1 MREVIFYLAMII
13 EIAYVFM
20 SQVPKKLENKYL
32 LIGTAFICASDFTY
46 HIGYNAINM
55 SVSAL
60 SGTIAISIFLIS
72 FVVGVITKRID
83 FEDLFFSLFM
93 ELFLPLLT
101 MLLTKSYELMIFVII
116 AVVGLGMIK
125 IFMAHKEKN
134 NRQEREKGM
143 INEKKLKKELQK
155 EIETIRERKIT
166 VKLSDAD
173 CDRLA
178 RKCGEHGLTIGEL
191 IENFVGD
198 LVGGTYCNGSD
209 ERDYADQW
217 FERCWFGMFPEPT
230 LLNHLLNLGYEP
242 EHYLDMLENV
252 ETIKSDIEIT
262 KQNIAEPSDEW
273 KDIVYHKYNDDRTS
287 YECVPCYNSVD
298 EYIASEKEDLES
310 YKADLEEA
318 LEELKDM
325 RADWKPEKEPNMD
338 EEIELIKKWVKE
350 REDFINE

>member
-1 MREVIFYLAMII
+1 
-13 EIAYVFM
+13 M
-20 SQVPKKLENKYL
+20 SWGEEQ
-32 LIGTAFICASDFTY
+32 
-46 HIGYNAINM
+46 
-55 SVSAL
+55 
-60 SGTIAISIFLIS
+60 
-72 FVVGVITKRID
+72 
-83 FEDLFFSLFM
+83 
-93 ELFLPLLT
+93 
-101 MLLTKSYELMIFVII
+101 
-116 AVVGLGMIK
+116 
-125 IFMAHKEKN
+125 
-134 NRQEREKGM
+134 
-143 INEKKLKKELQK
+143 QK

-198 LVGGTYCNGSD
+198 LVGGTYSNGSD

-230 LLNHLLNLGYEP
+230 LLNHLLNFGYEP

-287 YECVPCYNSVD
+287 
-298 EYIASEKEDLES
+298 EKEDLES

-325 RADWKPEKEPNMD
+325 REDWKPEKEPNMD

>member
-1 MREVIFYLAMII
+1 
-13 EIAYVFM
+13 M
-20 SQVPKKLENKYL
+20 SWGEEQ
-32 LIGTAFICASDFTY
+32 
-46 HIGYNAINM
+46 
-55 SVSAL
+55 
-60 SGTIAISIFLIS
+60 
-72 FVVGVITKRID
+72 
-83 FEDLFFSLFM
+83 
-93 ELFLPLLT
+93 
-101 MLLTKSYELMIFVII
+101 
-116 AVVGLGMIK
+116 
-125 IFMAHKEKN
+125 
-134 NRQEREKGM
+134 
-143 INEKKLKKELQK
+143 QK

-198 LVGGTYCNGSD
+198 LVGGTYSNGSD

-230 LLNHLLNLGYEP
+230 LLNHLLNFGYEP

-287 YECVPCYNSVD
+287 YECVPCYKKPKLRYRALKGNMKPRAESLTA
-298 EYIASEKEDLES
+298 ESEKLPS
-310 YKADLEEA
+310 SRQA
-318 LEELKDM
+318 LNPKG
-325 RADWKPEKEPNMD
+325 RA
-338 EEIELIKKWVKE
+338 
-350 REDFINE
+350 